1 MFVLSFVAYKLYT
14 KVWHFHHL
22 NISIFINQFII
33 SQTVYSQ
40 NCRFSFLIVEF
51 IYKSDFR
58 TKKRDKYLLLLN
70 KLSHTFVLYNNRY
83 NKYP

>member
-14 KVWHFHHL
+14 KVS
-22 NISIFINQFII
+22 NIVFFIINQFII